1 MKQKIIPHLWFDK
14 EAEEAA
20 EFYIS
25 LFKESKLK
33 DKTVL
38 NDTPSGTAT
47 ILTIE
52 LAGQDFMLISAGPF
66 FKFTPAV
73 SFLIACDS
81 QEEVEAL
88 WEKLSPGGE
97 VLMPLDRYPFSKKY
111 GWLADRYGLSWQI
124 IDIGGQEIAQKI
136 TPTLMFVGDQCG
148 KTEEAINYYVS
159 LFEDAEI
166 VDISRYGEN
175 VPPNKPETI
184 KHVEF
189 TLARQK
195 FAAMDS
201 AYDHQFTF
209 NEAISFVVNCE
220 TQEEIDHFWNALSA
234 VPEAEQCSWLKDR
247 YGFSWQIVPTIMA
260 ELMKDDDPV
269 KLAKVTAAFLKMKK
283 FDIEELTKAWRS

>member
-20 EFYIS
+20 DFYMS

-47 ILTIE
+47 MLTIE

-81 QEEVEAL
+81 QAEVDAL

-97 VLMPLDRYPFSKKY
+97 VLMPLDRYPFSDKY
-111 GWLADRYGLSWQI
+111 GWVADRYGLSWQI
-124 IDIGGQEIAQKI
+124 MDMGGQEITQKI

-148 KTEEAINYYVS
+148 KAEEAVNYYVS
-159 LFEDAEI
+159 LFEDSQ
-166 VDISRYGEN
+166 VSDILRYGEASLLD
-175 VPPNKPETI
+175 KPETI
-184 KHVEF
+184 QHVEF

-234 VPEAEQCSWLKDR
+234 VPEAEQCGWLKDR
-247 YGFSWQIVPTIMA
+247 YGFSWQIVPTIMT
-260 ELMKDDDPV
+260 EMMKNDDPE

-283 FDIEELTKAWRS
+283 FDIEELTKAWKS